1 MKSII
6 AVIAVC
12 TALAGCT
19 TTEKSAAIGAGTGAV
34 AGALISGNVRGA
46 AIGAVVGGAAG
57 ALLGSVRGQ
66 PGKCRYSNGRGGSY
80 IAAC

>member
-1 MKSII
+1 MKKII
-6 AVIAVC
+6 AVIAVSA
-12 TALAGCT
+12 ALGGCT

-34 AGALISGNVRGA
+34 AGALISGNARGA
-46 AIGAVVGGAAG
+46 AVGALVGGAAG

-66 PGKCRYSNGRGGSY
+66 PGKCRYSDGRGGSY

>member
-34 AGALISGNVRGA
+34 AGALISGNARGA
-46 AIGAVVGGAAG
+46 AVGALVGGAAG
-57 ALLGSVRGQ
+57 ALIGSVQGQ
-66 PGKCRYSNGRGGSY
+66 PGKCRYADGNGGSY